1 MIIKNPEAMPYIYGK
16 KSRRQFL
23 KTMAGGA
30 GALAAMSVLPSFV
43 LPGKKETLQL
53 ALLSDTHLPEDRE
66 NVYRGFYPYR
76 DLQKGVE
83 QIGGQPFDLAIIT
96 GDLARLEGKPGD
108 YTAMKG
114 VLSPLAEKMPV
125 AMALGNHDV
134 RDHFLAVFPETP
146 GERAAVEGKYVQVI
160 EHPGIRLILLD
171 SLVFTN
177 HSPALGQL
185 GKKQREWLAQYLKEH
200 TDKAVFLFLHHT
212 LDDNDGS
219 LVDADRFLRIIR
231 PYRHVKA
238 VFYGHSHVYGYEEQ
252 EGLHLINLPAMGYNF
267 RDEDPVGWVE
277 AGLTPEKGTF
287 RLHTV
292 AGDTARDGEITR
304 LTWRS

>member
-1 MIIKNPEAMPYIYGK
+1 MPYIYEK
-16 KSRRQFL
+16 RSRRQFL

-30 GALAAMSVLPSFV
+30 GALVAMSVFPSFV
-43 LPGKKETLQL
+43 LPGKNKTLRL
-53 ALLSDTHLPEDRE
+53 ALLSDTHIPEDRE

-76 DLQKGVE
+76 DLRTGVE
-83 QIGGQPFDLAIIT
+83 QIVDTPVDLTVIT

-108 YTAMKG
+108 YAALKG
-114 VLSPLAEKMPV
+114 LLDPLATKVPV

-146 GERAAVEGKYVQVI
+146 GERAAVGGKYVQVI
-160 EHPGIRLILLD
+160 EHPAMRLVLLD

-185 GKKQREWLAQYLKEH
+185 GKKQREWLDQYLKEH
-200 TDKAVFLFLHHT
+200 RDKAVFLFLHHT
-212 LDDNDGS
+212 LDDHDGS
-219 LVDADRFLRIIR
+219 LADADRFLRILK

-238 VFYGHSHVYGYEEQ
+238 VFYGHSHVYGYDVLD
-252 EGLHLINLPAMGYNF
+252 GIHLINLPAMGYNF
-267 RDEDPVGWVE
+267 RDEEPVGWVE
-277 AGLTPEKGTF
+277 AGLTPEKGVF

-292 AGDTARDGEITR
+292 AGDDSRDDEITR
-304 LTWRS
+304 LKWRS